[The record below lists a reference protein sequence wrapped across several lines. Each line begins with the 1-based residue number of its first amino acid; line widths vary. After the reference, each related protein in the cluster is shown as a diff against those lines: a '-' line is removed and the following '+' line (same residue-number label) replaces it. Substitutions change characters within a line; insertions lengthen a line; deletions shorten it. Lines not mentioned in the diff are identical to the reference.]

1 MTAHIVN
8 KLGVVQIDEQVIINI
23 ASKAAMQSYG
33 IVGFVSATATD
44 TILTLLKQENLSK
57 GIVLSIKDNKI
68 IIDLYVILEYGVKI
82 STVSENIINTI
93 KFKVEES
100 TGIDVDKINI
110 IVKDIRLQNQEEM

>member
-8 KLGVVQIDEQVIINI
+8 ELGVVQIDEQVIINI

-68 IIDLYVILEYGVKI
+68 ILDLYVILEYGVKI

-110 IVKDIRLQNQEEM
+110 IVKDIRLQNQEEI

>member
-8 KLGVVQIDEQVIINI
+8 ELGVVQIDEQVIINI

-68 IIDLYVILEYGVKI
+68 ILDLYVILEYGVKI